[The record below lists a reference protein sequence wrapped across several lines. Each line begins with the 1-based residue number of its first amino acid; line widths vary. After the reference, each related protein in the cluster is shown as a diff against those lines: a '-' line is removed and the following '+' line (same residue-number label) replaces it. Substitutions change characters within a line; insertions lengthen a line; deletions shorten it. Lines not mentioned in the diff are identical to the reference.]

1 LVVDPETGL
10 IYNWHRLLHV
20 RGDHYWTGIQ
30 DKVLIS
36 TGGTYAGEPIN
47 SSLLTTD
54 GDIEHVNLYGEL
66 SPDGNK
72 IAYTEKFSLFIYDLL
87 TQRSI
92 KITPPNIWVDDFSW
106 SPDSK
111 YISFISPNQ
120 VNEVFEGAYK
130 PSDSFKIMRVRVT
143 DGSVFPV
150 TKSLRDEY
158 AWDLQWSGDGAM
170 LSLYYD
176 SNISLFFAD
185 GSGYYEIQEFAN
197 HCRPLLH
204 FYTWL
209 HKGSKLSMFCENNPT
224 QLWILD
230 TKTGSAKLIKEFTEL
245 NLREDIWPSEMAW
258 SPDDTQLA
266 STITRK
272 NAHCT
277 ATWEGMP
284 ICPEDMYVYN
294 INSDTLQ
301 RIAIKS
307 WLYNI
312 QDIEWVNV
320 NSE

>member
-1 LVVDPETGL
+1 MMVRCAASKRSWKPSAWTKRCARQACRKAIRLPSVSLNWSGKNRLKRKKFIYIVGIFIFLCCSAVYWPFLPFFPIQEIKVLPKKDLLIFSSYLFSNREFLNDGPSLLVVDPETGL

-176 SNISLFFAD
+176 SNI
-185 GSGYYEIQEFAN
+185 
-197 HCRPLLH
+197 
-204 FYTWL
+204 
-209 HKGSKLSMFCENNPT
+209 
-224 QLWILD
+224 
-230 TKTGSAKLIKEFTEL
+230 
-245 NLREDIWPSEMAW
+245 
-258 SPDDTQLA
+258 
-266 STITRK
+266 
-272 NAHCT
+272 
-277 ATWEGMP
+277 
-284 ICPEDMYVYN
+284 
-294 INSDTLQ
+294 
-301 RIAIKS
+301 
-307 WLYNI
+307 
-312 QDIEWVNV
+312 
-320 NSE
+320 